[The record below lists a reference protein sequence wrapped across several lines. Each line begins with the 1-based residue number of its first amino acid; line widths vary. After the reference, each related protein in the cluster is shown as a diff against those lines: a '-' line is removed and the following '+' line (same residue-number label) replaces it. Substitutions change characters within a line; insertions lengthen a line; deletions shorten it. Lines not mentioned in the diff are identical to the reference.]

1 MSSYCDLTLFSD
13 LKFAFKSIRLFYK
26 IFDFV
31 HTVSLLSFDVCQN
44 FIDNFKGIW
53 VAAAVKKESKNTMLR
68 RRKVQTSWGGGG
80 WGGGLLIQ
88 ISVSVSILFSISA
101 KSGRAMAPLALL
113 VPPRFRHPC
122 YGSTIM
128 HQQKNEAGPFSPFQC
143 ALCFDICISDQNG

>member
-13 LKFAFKSIRLFYK
+13 LKFAFKSIRLLYK

-68 RRKVQTSWGGGG
+68 RRKVQISWGGVGGG
-80 WGGGLLIQ
+80 WGEDYTNIDCLLLFLFY
-88 ISVSVSILFSISA
+88 SILHTCKIWEGHGPPSPPGPPVSTSLLWFYHHASI
-101 KSGRAMAPLALL
+101 
-113 VPPRFRHPC
+113 
-122 YGSTIM
+122 
-128 HQQKNEAGPFSPFQC
+128 EE
-143 ALCFDICISDQNG
+143 